1 MPLFDSHSKYGFIEP
16 LLYFTPSIGI
26 SDVKI
31 YENKYIISSMK
42 SGRLYIVSKNT
53 SGNAYNKNYLNL
65 EKRIRDILI
74 FNNKLLLF
82 IEDQPGLAVFNLDN

>member
-1 MPLFDSHSKYGFIEP
+1 
-16 LLYFTPSIGI
+16 
-26 SDVKI
+26 
-31 YENKYIISSMK
+31 MK